1 MIDIDFEAS
10 NHSTAS
16 METPLGEHNGET
28 KPTMAVPKIKTG
40 WRIYAKMEG
49 VDDYVLAEVRHIK
62 QIQKNPPEFR
72 YYVHYVNYNRR
83 METWL
88 KEESLDMSTILYP
101 RKKKESKKAN
111 ETIGQLS
118 PDDDGSRLKKKFSRV
133 GQNNIE
139 YVPFCDI
146 DVYEDDSPAMKK
158 LRKKDEDDESKRRN
172 IEKVV
177 LNGWTIVPWYFA
189 PYPEPLTRVPCIYLC
204 SWCLSFWPTYDCLQ
218 SHMMKCPLIGP
229 PGKKIY
235 EKDGLAFFEIDGAVD
250 DDYSTNLC
258 LLAKLF
264 LDHKTVYYDTKPF
277 YFYVLCEKSDDMFYD
292 IVGYFSK
299 EKCSADEYNLACIL
313 VLPQFQ
319 KKGYG
324 RFLIE
329 FSYLLS
335 KVEQKTGSPEK
346 PLSDLG
352 LLSYRSYWLYAITE
366 FILSYYDHDG
376 SVESLK
382 KFIGKEVNLHCNFP
396 KLIEKTR
403 IKKEDLVNTMTS
415 FGIARQAANGTQII
429 LSLTMIEKYFKNK
442 KEKIHVDPKYLKW
455 SPPMPK
461 QSVYNSSKAT
471 DNH

>member
-1 MIDIDFEAS
+1 MSMIDIDFDAS
-10 NHSTAS
+10 NHSTVS
-16 METPLGEHNGET
+16 TETPPEENNEEI
-28 KPTMAVPKIKTG
+28 KPVMTNPKIKPG
-40 WRIYAKMEG
+40 WRVNAKMEG
-49 VDDYVLAEVRHIK
+49 VDGYVLAEVRHVK
-62 QIQKNPPEFR
+62 QIQKNPPEFL
-72 YYVHYVNYNRR
+72 YYVHYVDYNRR

-88 KEESLDMSTILYP
+88 KEESLDMKTIQFP
-101 RKKKESKKAN
+101 RKKKESKKA
-111 ETIGQLS
+111 EPLGQLS

-139 YVPFCDI
+139 YIKLGEI
-146 DVYEDDSPAMKK
+146 DAYEDDTPAMKK
-158 LRKKDEDDESKRRN
+158 MRKKEEDDESKRRN
-172 IEKVV
+172 IEKIV

-189 PYPEPLTRVPCIYLC
+189 PYPEPLTR
-204 SWCLSFWPTYDCLQ
+204 
-218 SHMMKCPLIGP
+218 MKCPLIGP

-299 EKCSADEYNLACIL
+299 ATDEYNLACIL

-376 SVESLK
+376 SVDSLK

-442 KEKIHVDPKYLKW
+442 KDKIHVDPKYLKW

-461 QSVYNSSKAT
+461 QGVYNSSRAA
-471 DNH
+471 DNRRRAAIANGNYDFDE